1 MLLAPFC
8 YPFFLLCVVEK
19 EMINNSGQGK
29 YKNHRVRILTS
40 GGTVYTDCETKEG
53 SRAKHFALAGEA
65 V

>member
-1 MLLAPFC
+1 MLLALFH
-8 YPFFLLCVVEK
+8 YTFFVLCVVEK

-29 YKNHRVRILTS
+29 YKHHRVRILTS
-40 GGTVYTDCETKEG
+40 GGTVYTDCETKAD